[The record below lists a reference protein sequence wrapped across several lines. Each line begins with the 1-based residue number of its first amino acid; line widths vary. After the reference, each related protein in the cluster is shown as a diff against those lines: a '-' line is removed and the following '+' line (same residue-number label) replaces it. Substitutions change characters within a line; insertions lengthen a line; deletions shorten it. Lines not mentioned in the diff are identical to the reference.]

1 MAKTLLLAL
10 GVMAMAA
17 GWAEATTISVPADN
31 PKYPG
36 KCWTDTEP
44 VDKGGYF
51 YLPDCVRVRC
61 HRTEHGMRLDYET
74 CPIQGP
80 RTTCTAVA
88 DLRHKYPY
96 CCPRLICG

>member
-17 GWAEATTISVPADN
+17 GWAEATTISVPADH

-36 KCWTDTEP
+36 MCWTDTEP
-44 VDKGGYF
+44 VRNGDYF
-51 YLPDCVRVRC
+51 YLPDCVRVHC
-61 HRTEHGMRLDYET
+61 YRTEHGMRLDYET

-80 RTTCTAVA
+80 RTGCTAVA
-88 DLRHKYPY
+88 DLRYKYPY
-96 CCPRLICG
+96 CCPRLTWA